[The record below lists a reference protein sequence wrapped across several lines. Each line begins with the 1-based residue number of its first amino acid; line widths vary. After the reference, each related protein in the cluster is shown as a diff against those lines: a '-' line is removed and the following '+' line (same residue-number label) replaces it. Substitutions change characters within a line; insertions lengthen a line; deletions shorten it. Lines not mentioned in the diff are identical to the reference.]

1 MTVAL
6 PDLKLLQ
13 QRGYADDRGAF
24 SNLLTQRKSWLA
36 TPLQVNASLMTTAG
50 TLKGIHWQTGEFAE
64 YRQVTCLVGKVFD
77 VAVDIRP
84 ESPTFLQWQGVELE
98 GLDGQS
104 VLIPPG
110 YGHAIQALTDNC
122 MVHYIHS
129 STYEPAHEAGLNALD
144 PTLGISW
151 PLEPTV
157 MSDRDKNLPTISELF
172 GPNPGHAT
180 AQ

>member
-1 MTVAL
+1 MRE
-6 PDLKLLQ
+6 
-13 QRGYADDRGAF
+13 RGMIHWSTRTNSKAADDRGF
-24 SNLLTQRKSWLA
+24 FINLFTNPQIQTAQQINIS
-36 TPLQVNASLMTTAG
+36 TMTNAG
-50 TLKGIHWQTGEFAE
+50 TLKGIHWQMGEFAE

-98 GLDGQS
+98 GLDGRS

-110 YGHAIQALTDNC
+110 YGHAFQALTDNC

-144 PTLGISW
+144 TALGISW

-157 MSDRDKNLPTISELF
+157 MSERDKNLPMVAELF
-172 GPNPGHAT
+172 GPNSGHT
-180 AQ
+180 AKQ

>member
-1 MTVAL
+1 VNISNVQPEMRAFR
-6 PDLKLLQ
+6 D
-13 QRGYADDRGAF
+13 ARGALLNLQKSF
-24 SNLLTQRKSWLA
+24 SCANN
-36 TPLQVNASLMTTAG
+36 TPSQINVSSIARAG

-64 YRQVTCLVGKVFD
+64 YRHVTCLLGKVFD

-84 ESPTFLQWQGVELE
+84 KSPTFLQWQGVELE

-110 YGHAIQALTDNC
+110 YGHAIQALTENC

-144 PTLGISW
+144 PALGISW

>member
-1 MTVAL
+1 VWPQA
-6 PDLKLLQ
+6 PENLKNPIQ
-13 QRGYADDRGAF
+13 INGVSMVQR
-24 SNLLTQRKSWLA
+24 
-36 TPLQVNASLMTTAG
+36 G

-129 STYEPAHEAGLNALD
+129 STYEPTHEAGLNALD
-144 PTLGISW
+144 PELGISW

-157 MSDRDKNLPTISELF
+157 MSERDKNLPMVAKLF
-172 GPNPGHAT
+172 GPNPGHA
-180 AQ
+180 AKQ